1 MCYHRS
7 PVYGSVGRGVSG
19 LHRVSRIVVSLALF
33 SPRGSG
39 AEPASKEQSANGKPF
54 HLQNRELMKTIKTLL
69 FRSFLWCGIL
79 GSAASADDVDS
90 LIVDSSDVPW
100 CLRRLPEMKL
110 LSSSLESRSSDSA
123 AELID
128 QYIRLELKDSDLAPA
143 PRAEPYRQVRRL
155 SLMLTGLPPD
165 PAIVSR
171 FVDNPTDEQ
180 YANLVD
186 DYLQSPQYGERW
198 ARHWMDVVRYA
209 ETWGYEWNHL
219 VREAWRYRDY
229 LIRAF
234 NQDVPYDQLI
244 REHIAGDL
252 LENPRVNETLGI
264 NESLI
269 GGAFYR
275 FGETGHDD
283 CVLYPD
289 ISLDVMDNQI
299 DTLSKAFQA
308 LTVSCSRC
316 HDHKLDDIPQ
326 KDYYGLLGMMASSR
340 QVIHTLDLPH
350 RQDDLKQK
358 LVASK
363 LKIRHELVNVW
374 TREIEGISVE
384 SLEQAVGKGKTIAG
398 DPDNI
403 EHPLFVWRKMTVLP
417 EGKSW
422 PEQWNETRQSMQKE
436 HERRGD
442 FNRENYVLFGD
453 FTNSANGPN
462 GKASNHPNW
471 AFEGLGVED
480 GECFTSPGDF
490 SVRPDGSDVING
502 VLPAGLFSHGL
513 SQKLN
518 AAVRSPLLPEDK
530 KFISYQAMGERGS
543 VCRTV
548 IANCTLPYFHTHRF
562 DSPNLAWITVNLAHI
577 RTSPL
582 VHLKSNLEWAT
593 ALDDQGYPV
602 LNMPQAEYQK
612 MLDNPRSWF
621 GLTKV
626 FVHDV
631 GQPPFQEL
639 QPQLQVFASPVA
651 APNALAQ
658 RYRNTLQ
665 SAITGWSEG
674 LATESDVFWLNSF
687 INLELFSRS
696 QDASAQLTQLVA
708 EYRALEEQI
717 ETPKRIVGIADQDE
731 GFDIP
736 LFSGGDVKYP
746 ADLAHRGYLS
756 AIEPLISDKPLR
768 TGSGRYRT
776 AELIAH
782 PENPLTAR
790 VMANRIWHYLYGS
803 GIVRTVDNFGSL
815 GDLPSHPELL
825 DYLARRLVDS
835 GWSVKTV
842 VREIVLSDTFR
853 QSSATSVEGEQKDP
867 ENRLFH
873 RYSSRRLEAEVIRDS
888 MLLVSGRLDSA
899 MFGPSINPHRQEEID
914 RRKLYVGPLDGDGR
928 RSIYLSITRMGPP
941 KLLQLFNLPDPSVT
955 RGRRDSTNVPAQ
967 ALGLLNHPFVHQQ
980 AEVNARRLLN
990 EAGPD
995 IAFEPLLERLFL
1007 DLFSRSP
1014 SDIERG
1020 EYADFFKQLATA
1032 HGLASNEEALKSTDV
1047 WKDLIHTLYNLKE
1060 FTYVL

>member
-1 MCYHRS
+1 
-7 PVYGSVGRGVSG
+7 
-19 LHRVSRIVVSLALF
+19 
-33 SPRGSG
+33 
-39 AEPASKEQSANGKPF
+39 
-54 HLQNRELMKTIKTLL
+54 
-69 FRSFLWCGIL
+69 
-79 GSAASADDVDS
+79 
-90 LIVDSSDVPW
+90 
-100 CLRRLPEMKL
+100 MKL
-110 LSSSLESRSSDSA
+110 LSSSLDSHDADSA
-123 AELID
+123 AQPID
-128 QYIRLELKDSDLAPA
+128 RYIRLGLKKPCLAPA
-143 PRAEPYRQVRRL
+143 PRAASYRQLRRL

-165 PAIVSR
+165 PAVVSR
-171 FVDNPTDEQ
+171 FVENPTDEQ
-180 YANLVD
+180 YAMLVD
-186 DYLQSPQYGERW
+186 DYLRSPQYGERW

-219 VREAWRYRDY
+219 IREAWRYRDY

-234 NQDVPYDQLI
+234 NQDLPYDQLI

-283 CVLYPD
+283 CVLYPE

-326 KDYYGLLGMMASSR
+326 KDYYALLGMMASSR
-340 QVIHTLDLPH
+340 QVIRTLDLPH
-350 RQDDLKQK
+350 RQEELKQK
-358 LVASK
+358 LAASK
-363 LKIRHELVNVW
+363 LRIRRELVKVW
-374 TREIEGISVE
+374 TLETGGISVQ
-384 SLEQAVGKGKTIAG
+384 SLRQAVGKGKTAAG
-398 DPDNI
+398 DPDNM
-403 EHPLFVWRKMTVLP
+403 EHPFFVWRKMTNLP

-422 PEQWNETRQSMQKE
+422 PEQWNETRQSMQQE

-442 FNRENYVLFGD
+442 FNRANYVLFGD
-453 FTNSANGPN
+453 FTNSPN
-462 GKASNHPNW
+462 GRVSDHPNW
-471 AFEGLGVED
+471 GFEGLGVED
-480 GECFTSPGDF
+480 EDCFKSSGDF
-490 SVRPDGSDVING
+490 SVRPDGSHVING
-502 VLPAGLFSHGL
+502 VLPAGLFSHRL

-562 DSPNLAWITVNLAHI
+562 DSTNLAWITVNLEHI

-582 VHLKSNLEWAT
+582 VRLKSNLEWAT

-621 GLTKV
+621 GLTRV

-639 QPQLQVFASPVA
+639 QPQLQVFDSPVA
-651 APNALAQ
+651 APDALAQ
-658 RYRNTLQ
+658 RYREILQ
-665 SAITGWSEG
+665 TAIARWSEG
-674 LATESDVFWLNSF
+674 QATESDVFWLNSF
-687 INLELFSRS
+687 IHLELLGRS

-717 ETPKRIVGIADQDE
+717 ETPKRIVGIADQDD
-731 GFDIP
+731 GFDVP

-746 ADLAHRGYLS
+746 GDLAYRGYLS
-756 AIEPLISDKPLR
+756 AIEPLISDKSVR
-768 TGSGRYRT
+768 TGSGRRRT

-790 VMANRIWHYLYGS
+790 VMANRIWHYLFGN
-803 GIVRTVDNFGSL
+803 GIVRTVDNFGNL

-825 DYLARRLVDS
+825 DYLARRLIDS

-853 QSSATSVEGEQKDP
+853 QSSTTSVEGEQKDP

-873 RYSSRRLEAEVIRDS
+873 RYASRRMEAEVIRDS
-888 MLLVSGRLDSA
+888 MLLVSGRLEPA

-980 AEVNARRLLN
+980 AEVNARRVLN

-995 IAFEPLLERLFL
+995 ISFEPLLERLFL

-1014 SDIERG
+1014 SDIERRD
-1020 EYADFFKQLATA
+1020 YADFFKQLATA
-1032 HGLASNEEALKSTDV
+1032 HGLASNEEALQSTEV

-1060 FTYVL
+1060 FSYVL